1 MRFKHLVDL
10 ITPFLK
16 EHNINLGYQ
25 RRGCKKQGH
34 YKEYYQDNKVIK
46 KEILIEQD
54 ENDAGKVY
62 VLIHELTHV
71 INNHLHD
78 KTLTKPQKE
87 VVADQVAKHF
97 INKWELINDIKTSN
111 IYIEQDLL
119 AYSQKWLN
127 NRQFSDKKSE
137 IINKQIEYSIYII
150 NQLVE

>member
-97 INKWELINDIKTSN
+97 INKWN
-111 IYIEQDLL
+111 LL
-119 AYSQKWLN
+119 M
-127 NRQFSDKKSE
+127 
-137 IINKQIEYSIYII
+137 I
-150 NQLVE
+150 